1 MLDFETAMPQ
11 TYFENVANEDLKV
24 EIWKLTQEN
33 AQLVRKNNE
42 DIAEIS
48 KLQKQLVEAREYC
61 EEHNKTL
68 KELATKLQT
77 ENEKLTADNSSLH
90 SQLED
95 LQSEYDELKETKED
109 YYEQICDWQE
119 KHNNDCIT
127 INQLNTAYDVLVDKY
142 HKLREIHGISVI

>member
-1 MLDFETAMPQ
+1 MSQSPD
-11 TYFENVANEDLKV
+11 EDLKARYEV
-24 EIWKLTQEN
+24 LKQKHEKLIEQN

-48 KLQKQLVEAREYC
+48 KLQKQLVEAKEYC
-61 EEHNKTL
+61 EGHNKTL

-95 LQSEYDELKETKED
+95 LQSEYDDLEDTKED
-109 YYEQICDWQE
+109 YYEQVCDWQE